1 MTPSSSLAGWIR
13 LLWPVPGF
21 ATAGRPSRVG
31 FLPRGPRRR
40 PGPGRQVHIRLGID
54 RDAAKLHD
62 LRWETLRL
70 PGAAAPLLTGP
81 NLTFS
86 RYLDSLD
93 FRPVNPRSASDIR
106 ALVVVADPSD
116 VAQFSLAPVNQVEEL
131 DRAHTALEGIP
142 SVELATRG
150 QATLNNIVRS
160 LRDGCDILFLVAHG
174 VLARGEPWLF
184 LEKEDG
190 TADRVSGRE
199 LVTRIGE
206 LEDRPRLA
214 VLASCQSAGTGQ
226 AEPTS
231 LDSGA
236 LAGRVAPGRSRR
248 PCGDRDAGQCHH
260 ADRRELH
267 SRLLRELR
275 QDGLADRAMAIARAK
290 CVIVPT
296 GGCRSCSPTSRA
308 DVLGARQPRRAP
320 GHPAPA
326 VRAGDG
332 LRARRPVPDGQCAW
346 RGHPRPRDAA
356 APGDLCP
363 PIASAS
369 IL

>member
-1 MTPSSSLAGWIR
+1 MSVANLEISLFSRAAGAYGIKLRYAAAGSEKEKIGGGSTPLTADDPEFLARGLDPASYGQYLASQLLADTAVSDFFREALAVAQGQDAR
-13 LLWPVPGF
+13 L
-21 ATAGRPSRVG
+21 
-31 FLPRGPRRR
+31 
-40 PGPGRQVHIRLGID
+40 HIRLGID
-54 RDAAKLHD
+54 RDAARLHD

-70 PGAAAPLLTGP
+70 PGAAAPLLTGA

-116 VAQFSLAPVNQVEEL
+116 VAQFSLAPVNQAEEL
-131 DRAHTALEGIP
+131 DRARTALGDIP

-190 TADRVSGRE
+190 TADRVSGRD

-226 AEPTS
+226 PSPLPRTA
-231 LDSGA
+231 A
-236 LAGRVAPGRSRR
+236 LWPAW
-248 PCGDRDAGQCHH
+248 
-260 ADRRELH
+260 
-267 SRLLRELR
+267 
-275 QDGLADRAMAIARAK
+275 ARAWPK
-290 CVIVPT
+290 
-296 GGCRSCSPTSRA
+296 
-308 DVLGARQPRRAP
+308 
-320 GHPAPA
+320 PAS
-326 VRAGDG
+326 
-332 LRARRPVPDGQCAW
+332 LR
-346 RGHPRPRDAA
+346 
-356 APGDLCP
+356 
-363 PIASAS
+363 
-369 IL
+369 